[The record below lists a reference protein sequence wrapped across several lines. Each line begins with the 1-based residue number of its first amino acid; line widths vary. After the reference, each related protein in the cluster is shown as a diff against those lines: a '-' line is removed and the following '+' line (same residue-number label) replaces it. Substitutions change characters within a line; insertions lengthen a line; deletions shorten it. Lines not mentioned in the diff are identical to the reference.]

1 MPPRHILEQAHKAR
15 KYFDKL
21 ADGSYMLKKPKDGKR
36 YRAPG
41 SRRLSD
47 IVGVEAGGPGGRRAG
62 EPGHSVQDYLKFRE
76 LVLRMLDYDPKT
88 RVTPYYALQ
97 HSFFKR
103 TADEATNTS
112 HSASPALEPSL
123 TTSPSGPSS
132 ASQPG
137 ENGTQFCESF
147 YFHCPFLGS
156 CSKLSVPIPSN

>member
-1 MPPRHILEQAHKAR
+1 MNKIVEVLGMPPRHILDVAHKAR
-15 KYFDKL
+15 KYFDKC
-21 ADGSYMLKKPKDGKR
+21 ADGSYALKKPKDGKR

-47 IVGVEAGGPGGRRAG
+47 IVGVETGGPGGRRAG

-88 RVTPYYALQ
+88 RVTPFFALQ

-112 HSASPALEPSL
+112 HSASPALEPPL
-123 TTSPSGPSS
+123 PQQPPPPS
-132 ASQPG
+132 ASQSGSSQG
-137 ENGTQFCESF
+137 EC
-147 YFHCPFLGS
+147 H
-156 CSKLSVPIPSN
+156 